1 MTDPPRDPDRLAELT
16 QEEREFVIWALG
28 YVEGAALE
36 MHDDRTGYQASF
48 IAEKL
53 KHPQSETTRPS
64 PREG

>member
-1 MTDPPRDPDRLAELT
+1 VTDPPNDPDPLAELT

-36 MHDDRTGYQASF
+36 MHDDRTGYRASV

-53 KHPQSETTRPS
+53 KHPPQSETSRPA
-64 PREG
+64 P